1 MLILVILLW
10 LMGALLFIK
19 NPKNEKIRWASYIGF
34 FGGFGGVG
42 VLLGKGTERPEL
54 ALVLDGIFTS
64 IGHYWTPYA
73 ILIFGLM
80 YSDTVSNPKHKNLYK
95 WLLLIPPIIMYFTF
109 PIYPEFRVNFDVLS
123 IWIVPYVLISNFLLV
138 YSAWKETRLNIK
150 RQKALTALLI
160 VPMTTFAVTTNI
172 ILEAFGFV
180 GIWKYNTL
188 VITIQ
193 FFVFLYFSIRYGILG
208 VQIRVEKE
216 RRDTTMKAVVSGTAL
231 LNHTIKNEIAKID
244 FLVSQLR
251 DYIPENEKVAE
262 NIDLTLNSTQHV
274 LELSTRIQ
282 SKLNIMDLKESSFWL
297 SSIVERTL
305 DLLKPYITSEI
316 TIIKQYETN
325 VELAGDVIHVQEA
338 FMNIIKNAIEA
349 MDKRGSLIIKVY
361 QSRNKVYIDFKDNGK
376 GIEQDQVPLVLDPF
390 YSTKRKVGNY
400 GLGLTYC
407 YNVIQKHDGDISIK
421 SRVNQGTTITLMFPS
436 KRIRSINKHHNSQ
449 LMGEKVHVSN

>member
-1 MLILVILLW
+1 
-10 LMGALLFIK
+10 
-19 NPKNEKIRWASYIGF
+19 
-34 FGGFGGVG
+34 
-42 VLLGKGTERPEL
+42 
-54 ALVLDGIFTS
+54 
-64 IGHYWTPYA
+64 
-73 ILIFGLM
+73 
-80 YSDTVSNPKHKNLYK
+80 
-95 WLLLIPPIIMYFTF
+95 
-109 PIYPEFRVNFDVLS
+109 
-123 IWIVPYVLISNFLLV
+123 
-138 YSAWKETRLNIK
+138 
-150 RQKALTALLI
+150 
-160 VPMTTFAVTTNI
+160 MTTFAVTTNI

-193 FFVFLYFSIRYGILG
+193 FFVFLYFAIRYGILG

-305 DLLKPYITSEI
+305 ELLKPYITSDI

-325 VELAGDVIHVQEA
+325 VELVGDVIHIQEA

-349 MDKRGSLIIKVY
+349 MDKRGSLTIKVY
-361 QSRNKVYIDFKDNGK
+361 QSRNKVYIDFKDNGR

-421 SRVNQGTTITLMFPS
+421 SQVNQGTTITFMFPS

-449 LMGEKVHVSN
+449 LMEEKVHVSN